1 VWDSNQRKTAW
12 SEKAWWETGIPDP
25 AMWKAEWIIAAGKK
39 SDDHRPVYFR
49 KEFSCPKQ
57 VRSAR
62 LYISSLGIYKVF
74 LNGKK
79 VGSDLFTP
87 GWTSYGKRIQ
97 YQTYDITAMLKGE
110 NAVGA
115 IVGDGWFR
123 GNIGGKVKQNYYGD
137 KSALLARIAVV
148 YEDGSTG
155 LIVTDGSWHT
165 SDGAVISS
173 DIYNGET
180 FDAALEQP
188 GWYLPGFKSGPFSPA
203 IVLEHPKN
211 ILTSPRGYPVQ
222 AISEIN
228 PLKIILTPKGETV
241 FDMGQNMVG
250 WVRLKVKGNKGD
262 RVILKFAEV
271 LDKAGNFYNDNLRAA
286 KATDEYRLAG
296 GAEETYEPYFTF
308 HGFRYVKLE
317 QFPGTP
323 QINTLTGVV
332 IHSAMPQTG
341 SFTCSDTLINQL
353 QHNI

>member
-1 VWDSNQRKTAW
+1 
-12 SEKAWWETGIPDP
+12 
-25 AMWKAEWIIAAGKK
+25 
-39 SDDHRPVYFR
+39 
-49 KEFSCPKQ
+49 
-57 VRSAR
+57 
-62 LYISSLGIYKVF
+62 
-74 LNGKK
+74 
-79 VGSDLFTP
+79 
-87 GWTSYGKRIQ
+87 
-97 YQTYDITAMLKGE
+97 
-110 NAVGA
+110 
-115 IVGDGWFR
+115 
-123 GNIGGKVKQNYYGD
+123 
-137 KSALLARIAVV
+137 
-148 YEDGSTG
+148 
-155 LIVTDGSWHT
+155 
-165 SDGAVISS
+165 
-173 DIYNGET
+173 
-180 FDAALEQP
+180 
-188 GWYLPGFKSGPFSPA
+188 
-203 IVLEHPKN
+203 
-211 ILTSPRGYPVQ
+211 VQ